1 MAAPQLSRQQL
12 SRQQRRK
19 AARDAME
26 RGRRLLTRGLGP
38 EIDETDALG
47 LALLLHEWLT
57 STEHG
62 GATAAA
68 AMAEAL
74 LEKSLK
80 AEIKAPGL
88 GCAKGCTYC
97 CSAIVTCSAPEI
109 FRVVD
114 FLRATA
120 SLPTAPIKL
129 EAARRLTLTTDQSLA
144 QRSPCPMLVGGA
156 CSVYQARPIACRAL
170 LSNSSESCRLALDEN
185 IGQPQIVVPAMTKG
199 EIARTLLLAA
209 VSAAGLPDRGI
220 ELSAGVAAVLD
231 HPDAETRGL
240 AGEDIFAHVLGAER
254 LPAART
260 AQDRLAALVRQ
271 LVD

>member
-1 MAAPQLSRQQL
+1 MAAPQL

-19 AARDAME
+19 AARDVIE
-26 RGRRLLTRGLGP
+26 RGRRLLTRGLGD

-47 LALLLHEWLT
+47 LALLLHECLT
-57 STEHG
+57 SSGHG
-62 GATAAA
+62 GAAAAA

-80 AEIKAPGL
+80 SATKTPGL

-109 FRVVD
+109 FRVVE
-114 FLRATA
+114 FLRANA
-120 SLPTAPIKL
+120 SMPTAPIQQ
-129 EAARRLTLTTDQSLA
+129 EAARRQSLTADQSLA

-156 CSVYQARPIACRAL
+156 CGVYQARPIACRAL
-170 LSNSSESCRLALDEN
+170 FSTSSESCRLAMEAD

-231 HPDAETRGL
+231 LPDAQARWL
-240 AGEDIFAHVLGAER
+240 AGEDIFARVLGAER
-254 LPAART
+254 LPSARAT
-260 AQDRLAALVRQ
+260 QDRLAAQVRQ